1 MIIRRLNINYYCCA
15 TIVEV
20 VVVEA
25 DRPGVHDTVIELNFF
40 SHQITH
46 TCSWS
51 CNSISIHNIIN
62 YTRLLEEDAIAPI
75 PQTDDVTVVYFY
87 YTP

>member
-1 MIIRRLNINYYCCA
+1 MIIRRLNLNYCCA

-20 VVVEA
+20 VVVELEA

-46 TCSWS
+46 NCS

-62 YTRLLEEDAIAPI
+62 YTRLLEDDAIAPI
-75 PQTDDVTVVYFY
+75 PQTDDVTVVY